1 VFHSNILL
9 RVNEVKRFV
18 YNRADIYKKFN
29 LLDDY
34 RKEEITCI
42 LDEQVNWVIENE
54 PQEHKYALKALYWE
68 VIENQIKKKCQ
79 NDICMII
86 KENPDWKTSPTLLRK
101 LAILTTLCDAGKVA
115 HLGYSKLNKFLFL
128 EKKICFCGA
137 HISNFTDKYL

>member
-1 VFHSNILL
+1 MFNSSSSVKSNKIVLGGGLEITSISL

-54 PQEHKYALKALYWE
+54 PQEHKYALKALYW
-68 VIENQIKKKCQ
+68 V
-79 NDICMII
+79 
-86 KENPDWKTSPTLLRK
+86 L
-101 LAILTTLCDAGKVA
+101 
-115 HLGYSKLNKFLFL
+115 
-128 EKKICFCGA
+128 
-137 HISNFTDKYL
+137 